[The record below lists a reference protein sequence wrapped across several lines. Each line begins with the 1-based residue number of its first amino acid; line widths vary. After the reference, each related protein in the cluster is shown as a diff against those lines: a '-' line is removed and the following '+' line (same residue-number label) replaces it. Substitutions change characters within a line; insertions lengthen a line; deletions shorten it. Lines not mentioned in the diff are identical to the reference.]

1 MKPSS
6 ARRYATSTTGEPLTI
21 EGPEVFVDLTGIRI
35 GGGPLLVP
43 LVGDGADGFP
53 AEHKAR
59 GTQVDL
65 ELRAL
70 RAALSQEPT
79 GKVLT
84 LHVDPRV
91 TYRML
96 VELLFTAGQSGF
108 SSIRFVVVEGGGE
121 ARRSLLLEL
130 PNAASGAGKPFPA
143 ASAKK
148 LLDEL
153 DGLSMKALGAGAGT
167 PGAKAPMPT
176 PTPSAPPVAPFVC
189 GSLPL
194 SLAVVVAT
202 QGFYVK
208 ALSASIAPGCASFG
222 AGPTVPLLGDRDDFS
237 ALRVCVAKLHDCH
250 PSYASDGVV
259 RVGMNGASNFQRLV
273 STWDAL
279 RRREDGKP
287 LMPDLQLT
295 VPH

>member
-6 ARRYATSTTGEPLTI
+6 ARRYATSATGEPLTI

-70 RAALSQEPT
+70 RAALSQKSP

-96 VELLFTAGQSGF
+96 VELLFTVGQSGF
-108 SSIRFVVVEGGGE
+108 SSLRFVVVEGGSE
-121 ARRSLLLEL
+121 ARRSLSLEL
-130 PNAASGAGKPFPA
+130 PNPASGAGKPLAA

-148 LLDEL
+148 VLDEL

-167 PGAKAPMPT
+167 APKGPM

-189 GSLPL
+189 GSSPL
-194 SLAVVVAT
+194 SLSVVVAT

-208 ALSASIAPGCASFG
+208 ALSASIGPGCASFG
-222 AGPTVPLLGDRDDFS
+222 AGPTVPPLGDRQDFS
-237 ALRVCVAKLHDCH
+237 ALRVCVVKLHDCH

-259 RVGMNGASNFQRLV
+259 RVGMNRSSDFQRLV
-273 STWDAL
+273 STWDAV

-295 VPH
+295 VPD